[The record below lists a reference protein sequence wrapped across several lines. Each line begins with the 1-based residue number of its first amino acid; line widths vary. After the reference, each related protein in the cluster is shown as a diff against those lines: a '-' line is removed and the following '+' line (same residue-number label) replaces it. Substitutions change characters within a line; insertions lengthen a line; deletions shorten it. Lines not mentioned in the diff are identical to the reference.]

1 MKFTKMHGLGNDYIY
16 INAITETVDDPA
28 RLAVQMSKKHYG
40 VGADGLIL
48 IKRSKIADFKMDI
61 YNADGSRAEMCGNG
75 IRCVGKYVF
84 DNKLTKKTDMLIET
98 LSGVKRLVLEE
109 KEGIVKMATV
119 EMGQP
124 ELQSAMIPVIS
135 DKEVIRN
142 EEIEIDGENYTI
154 TCVSMGN
161 PHTILFVEDIS
172 GVKLEEIGPKIELYS
187 IFPNKTNVEFVE
199 VIADNIIRMRV
210 WERGTGITLAC
221 GTGACASVVA
231 SVLNGYTKRKVEVV
245 LDGGNL
251 TVDWNESNNMVSM
264 RGPAETV
271 FEGIY
276 MRV

>member
-16 INAITETVDDPA
+16 INAITETVDNPA

-48 IKRSKIADFKMDI
+48 IKQSDIADFKMDM

-75 IRCVGKYVF
+75 IRCVAKYVF

-98 LSGVKRLVLEE
+98 LSGVKRVLLEE
-109 KEGIVKMATV
+109 EEGNAKVVTV
-119 EMGQP
+119 EMGKP
-124 ELQSAMIPVIS
+124 ELQSTKIPVIL

-142 EEIEIDGENYTI
+142 EEIEIDGEKYTI

-161 PHTILFVEDIS
+161 PHTILFVDDIS
-172 GVKLEEIGPKIELYS
+172 SVKLEEIGPKIEMYS

-231 SVLNGYTKRKVEVV
+231 SVLNGYTKRRVEVV

-276 MRV
+276 MGV